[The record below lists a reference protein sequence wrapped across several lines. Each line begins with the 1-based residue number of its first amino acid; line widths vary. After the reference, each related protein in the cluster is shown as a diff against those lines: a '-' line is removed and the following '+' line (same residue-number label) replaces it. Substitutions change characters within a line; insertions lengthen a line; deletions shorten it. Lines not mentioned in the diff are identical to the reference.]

1 MPRMA
6 ARGSVPRRKPKALS
20 TDAALAG
27 GPARRAVNPLLSGVA
42 GEPRGRLTRDVRFGQ
57 PGLRPREES
66 REHAKAQGQ
75 AVCDSQADG
84 EGGGDVSP
92 PPARQPLPEALGW
105 EEVQAAA
112 DLQAVQ
118 AVVGRAPQARTRPVR
133 PLAMGSCVLIG
144 W

>member
-27 GPARRAVNPLLSGVA
+27 GPARS
-42 GEPRGRLTRDVRFGQ
+42 
-57 PGLRPREES
+57 S
-66 REHAKAQGQ
+66 REPAAFWGGGGAKGPAHQGCSVRSTGAPAPGGIEGTCQAQGQ